1 MPSRIEHV
9 RRGDAADGSVNE
21 LLREAEEGWYGDA
34 AFFGVM
40 AHQPTLLER
49 IVSVF
54 RVFPQS
60 EQLSPETLELM
71 RLKIADLH
79 RCAYCATVRT
89 VSVRDDVSPKE
100 EAVFGK
106 IDSGPLTRREE
117 LAVRLAEGMST
128 DPHRI
133 TDEFFDELRAA
144 FDDATLIE
152 LLLFVSLEI
161 GLDRFCIALT
171 LDTTEE
177 SRYPSG
183 LEYPFERSQAGPGTD

>member
-9 RRGDAADGSVNE
+9 RPGNAADESVNE
-21 LLREAEEGWYGDA
+21 LLSEAEEGWYGDA

-54 RVFPQS
+54 RAFPQS
-60 EQLSPETLELM
+60 EQLSPETLELA
-71 RLKIADLH
+71 RLKVADLH

-89 VSVRDDVSPKE
+89 VAVRGDVSPKE
-100 EAVFGK
+100 EAVFGE
-106 IDSGPLTRREE
+106 IDPGSLTRREE

-128 DPHRI
+128 DPQRI
-133 TDEFFDELRAA
+133 TDEFFDELRVV

-177 SRYPSG
+177 SHYPSG
-183 LEYPFERSQAGPGTD
+183 LEYPFERSKAGPGTD